1 MSHTKSLKTR
11 LRYPASERLTSLTL
25 TCYQREGGEGESD
38 TVVAIGI
45 AQRAVEDENF
55 IHAFLY
61 QVFVASFHQVPS
73 SHARTPLD
81 LFKNDVSCEHWF
93 PVKSK

>member
-1 MSHTKSLKTR
+1 M
-11 LRYPASERLTSLTL
+11 
-25 TCYQREGGEGESD
+25 YQREGGEGESD

-45 AQRAVEDENF
+45 AQRALDENF
-55 IHAFLY
+55 IHAMFY

-81 LFKNDVSCEHWF
+81 LFKNDVS
-93 PVKSK
+93 